1 MPISQGVFKQTRIAR
16 QSAKG
21 TLAPSGGGQ
30 IIRREQSTF
39 ELQKE
44 TYDTSSEITST
55 RNLTSSRHGVR
66 LVQGNVN
73 GIFSPGTYAD
83 PISSVLCR
91 DFATV
96 AAITGVSITVA
107 GTGPTYTIT
116 RAAGS
121 FLTDGVKVGMGVRL
135 TAGTFNVA
143 NLNKNLSVT
152 AVTATVLTV
161 LVMNRTALVAEGP
174 IASATV
180 TIPGKVTFAATS
192 GHTNVYH
199 TVEEWMPDVPFSE
212 RNLDC
217 KFTQA
222 NLSLPGTGNAKI
234 VMNATGLNQTTAA
247 TAYFTAPAAETTTEA
262 LVAASGLLLVG
273 NVSQSIITDLS
284 IEIDSNGTPA
294 DGVVGSDIRPDV
306 FTGKIMVKG
315 SFTAYFDSGTIPD
328 LFSNEVSTSI
338 LSTLTAGSAA
348 NADFVAIAMSDV
360 RVNSNTPD
368 DNETGLKRTYNYTA
382 VLNKLGG
389 AALAT
394 QFTTITI
401 QDSAAP

>member
-16 QSAKG
+16 QSTKG
-21 TLAPSGGGQ
+21 TLAPPGGGQ

-44 TYDTSSEITST
+44 IDDTSSEITST
-55 RNLTSSRHGVR
+55 RNLTSSRHSVR

-91 DFATV
+91 DFAAV
-96 AAITGVSITVA
+96 AAITGASIAVA
-107 GTGPTYTIT
+107 GTGPTYTLT

-143 NLNKNLSVT
+143 NLNKNLLVT

-174 IASATV
+174 VASATV

-192 GHTNVYH
+192 GHTNIYH

-217 KFTQA
+217 KFTKA

-348 NADFVAIAMSDV
+348 NADFVAITMSDV

-394 QFTTITI
+394 QFTTISI